1 MDLFE
6 KYYDDNNLEEK
17 SQYSQFNRKQLVI
30 EADYMHNVLTNVL
43 SYLEEDGS
51 DLNVIRS
58 MVMDGFVRELYLI
71 SRTIAKPSDCHFEKM
86 TLGDLSKSPNFSKNA
101 LAIRGLFCSSPW
113 HKVGGLALCKSLRRT
128 HFTK

>member
-17 SQYSQFNRKQLVI
+17 SQFNRKQLVI
-30 EADYMHNVLTNVL
+30 EADYMHNVLTNVV

-58 MVMDGFVRELYLI
+58 MVMDGLYE
-71 SRTIAKPSDCHFEKM
+71 SRI
-86 TLGDLSKSPNFSKNA
+86 
-101 LAIRGLFCSSPW
+101 
-113 HKVGGLALCKSLRRT
+113 
-128 HFTK
+128 

>member
-30 EADYMHNVLTNVL
+30 EADYRHNVLTNVL

-58 MVMDGFVRELYLI
+58 MVMDGLYE
-71 SRTIAKPSDCHFEKM
+71 SRI
-86 TLGDLSKSPNFSKNA
+86 
-101 LAIRGLFCSSPW
+101 
-113 HKVGGLALCKSLRRT
+113 
-128 HFTK
+128 

>member
-30 EADYMHNVLTNVL
+30 ESDYMHNVLTNVL

-58 MVMDGFVRELYLI
+58 MVMDGLYE
-71 SRTIAKPSDCHFEKM
+71 SRI
-86 TLGDLSKSPNFSKNA
+86 
-101 LAIRGLFCSSPW
+101 
-113 HKVGGLALCKSLRRT
+113 
-128 HFTK
+128 

>member
-30 EADYMHNVLTNVL
+30 EADCMHNVLTNVL

-58 MVMDGFVRELYLI
+58 MVMDGLYE
-71 SRTIAKPSDCHFEKM
+71 SRI
-86 TLGDLSKSPNFSKNA
+86 
-101 LAIRGLFCSSPW
+101 
-113 HKVGGLALCKSLRRT
+113 
-128 HFTK
+128 

>member
-30 EADYMHNVLTNVL
+30 EVDYMHNVLTNVL

-58 MVMDGFVRELYLI
+58 MVMDGLYE
-71 SRTIAKPSDCHFEKM
+71 SRI
-86 TLGDLSKSPNFSKNA
+86 
-101 LAIRGLFCSSPW
+101 
-113 HKVGGLALCKSLRRT
+113 
-128 HFTK
+128 

>member
-17 SQYSQFNRKQLVI
+17 SQFNRKQLVI

-58 MVMDGFVRELYLI
+58 MVMDGLYE
-71 SRTIAKPSDCHFEKM
+71 SRI
-86 TLGDLSKSPNFSKNA
+86 
-101 LAIRGLFCSSPW
+101 
-113 HKVGGLALCKSLRRT
+113 
-128 HFTK
+128 

>member
-1 MDLFE
+1 MDLFD

-17 SQYSQFNRKQLVI
+17 SQFNRKQLVI

-58 MVMDGFVRELYLI
+58 MVMDGLYE
-71 SRTIAKPSDCHFEKM
+71 SRI
-86 TLGDLSKSPNFSKNA
+86 
-101 LAIRGLFCSSPW
+101 
-113 HKVGGLALCKSLRRT
+113 
-128 HFTK
+128 

>member
-30 EADYMHNVLTNVL
+30 EANYMHNVLTNVL

-58 MVMDGFVRELYLI
+58 MVMDGLYE
-71 SRTIAKPSDCHFEKM
+71 SRI
-86 TLGDLSKSPNFSKNA
+86 
-101 LAIRGLFCSSPW
+101 
-113 HKVGGLALCKSLRRT
+113 
-128 HFTK
+128 

>member
-30 EADYMHNVLTNVL
+30 EADYMRNVLTNVL

-58 MVMDGFVRELYLI
+58 MVMDGLYE
-71 SRTIAKPSDCHFEKM
+71 SRI
-86 TLGDLSKSPNFSKNA
+86 
-101 LAIRGLFCSSPW
+101 
-113 HKVGGLALCKSLRRT
+113 
-128 HFTK
+128 

>member
-30 EADYMHNVLTNVL
+30 EADYMPNVL

-58 MVMDGFVRELYLI
+58 MVMDGLYE
-71 SRTIAKPSDCHFEKM
+71 SRI
-86 TLGDLSKSPNFSKNA
+86 
-101 LAIRGLFCSSPW
+101 
-113 HKVGGLALCKSLRRT
+113 
-128 HFTK
+128 

>member
-1 MDLFE
+1 MDLFD

-17 SQYSQFNRKQLVI
+17 SQFNRKQLVI

-58 MVMDGFVRELYLI
+58 MVMNGKL
-71 SRTIAKPSDCHFEKM
+71 RTM
-86 TLGDLSKSPNFSKNA
+86 
-101 LAIRGLFCSSPW
+101 
-113 HKVGGLALCKSLRRT
+113 
-128 HFTK
+128 